1 MVAVSPSVT
10 TVPDG
15 ATEVRRVTLSMR
27 GLLAIYAVIPL
38 CAALYLVDRG
48 LLGGA
53 IRDALPHNPD
63 HLLIYGLLFG
73 WPHILASNV
82 ILVSN
87 ADYRRAYGL
96 RALIASAVIIAFFVI
111 GNFALPYIV
120 LSVVAATA
128 TIIHVLKQQI
138 GIGAGAARL
147 KGWLYPAWG
156 WCGILVGVALYN
168 ALYLEDD
175 LASYQRV
182 LEGASL
188 VLAGGVA
195 ILAWL
200 CHRRIGSAM
209 GRTFLWSNTALILLP
224 VGFYFAGYSIFALAI
239 PRIIHDTT
247 AFAFY
252 VAHDH
257 NKHRGAP
264 KNPLFRVA
272 AKLPGGIFWLSPAL
286 AVGLAFGIERYG
298 DGLLDALTSGAASA
312 TFPQAVSIGLLGF
325 FAMLHYYTEA
335 FTWKAGSPYR
345 KHVSIT
351 A

>member
-1 MVAVSPSVT
+1 MVAVSPST
-10 TVPDG
+10 TSVPED
-15 ATEVRRVTLSMR
+15 ATEVRRVTLTLR
-27 GLLAIYAVIPL
+27 GLLAVYAVIPL
-38 CAALYLVDRG
+38 CALLYAADRLV
-48 LLGGA
+48 LGGA
-53 IRDALPHNPD
+53 IREALPHNPD
-63 HLLIYGLLFG
+63 HLFVYGLLFG

-87 ADYRRAYGL
+87 REYRSVFGK
-96 RALIASAVIIAFFVI
+96 RALIASAVIIAFFTI
-111 GNFALPYIV
+111 GNVALPYVV
-120 LSVVAATA
+120 LSVVAATV

-156 WCGILVGVALYN
+156 WTGILAGVALYN
-168 ALYLEDD
+168 TLYLEDD
-175 LASYQRV
+175 LASYERV
-182 LEGASL
+182 LAGASL
-188 VLAGGVA
+188 VLAGGVV
-195 ILAWL
+195 ILAVL
-200 CHRRIGSAM
+200 CHRRITAPIGK
-209 GRTFLWSNTALILLP
+209 TFLWSNTALVIVP
-224 VGFYFAGYSIFALAI
+224 VTFHFAGYDLFALAI

-257 NKHRGAP
+257 NKHRGTP
-264 KNPLFRVA
+264 GNPLYRA
-272 AKLPGGIFWLSPAL
+272 AARLPGGIYWVSPAL

-298 DGLLDALTSGAASA
+298 DQLLDAVTAGASTSA
-312 TFPQAVSIGLLGF
+312 FPQAVSIGLLGF

-345 KHVSIT
+345 KHVAIR